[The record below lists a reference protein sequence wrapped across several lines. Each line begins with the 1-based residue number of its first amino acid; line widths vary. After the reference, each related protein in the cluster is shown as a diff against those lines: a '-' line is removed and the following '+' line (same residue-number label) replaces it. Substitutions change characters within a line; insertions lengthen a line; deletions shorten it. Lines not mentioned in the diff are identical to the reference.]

1 LRKEIIPS
9 IILGLITPVLVY
21 YGITF
26 AVTALGIVTVSL
38 AGSASLHDM
47 NNISRILARYTM
59 TFQVIAAGISIIPL
73 AFMMRRDRPKRR
85 FYYEK
90 KKHGLWYAAAAAMA
104 AAASI
109 GGNFL
114 INLTS
119 LTESSEAFQEAESS
133 LFSGSVAVQIIGI
146 GFVVPIC
153 EEMVYRG
160 LIYQRMRQFMS
171 VTLSVVMSAVFFGVM
186 HGNIVQGIYAFAL
199 GLMLAYAYE
208 KYGSLRAPVLCHIS
222 ANCVSLLLMYGGVSV
237 ESRTA
242 AMITGFAGVAAAL
255 AMIVLIDR
263 HVQTKLIYPDD
274 KQKKDKEA

>member
-1 LRKEIIPS
+1 
-9 IILGLITPVLVY
+9 
-21 YGITF
+21 
-26 AVTALGIVTVSL
+26 
-38 AGSASLHDM
+38 
-47 NNISRILARYTM
+47 
-59 TFQVIAAGISIIPL
+59 
-73 AFMMRRDRPKRR
+73 
-85 FYYEK
+85 
-90 KKHGLWYAAAAAMA
+90 MA

-263 HVQTKLIYPDD
+263 PLEDILSDIKLDRRPTLRDGGLAEVERVYHERLPIYRDLAD
-274 KQKKDKEA
+274 ITLRNDQGYHMAVYILTRLVRERL